1 MTEVMAFFHLR
12 EREEEMRAR
21 LILLLL
27 LCGFLA
33 ALQTAPEAA
42 VLTAAGGDSLI
53 WVDLTTMSLTLYQGG
68 EQIGRWPVAAG
79 TSDTPT
85 PLGVFRI
92 TRKFVTEPSGFGTRF
107 LGLSVPWG
115 QYGIHGTNQPGSIG
129 SRVSHGC
136 IRMNSKDAETLYR
149 LAPLGTK
156 VVIEEGPFGEL
167 GWSLR
172 ALAPGDRGSLVCAAQ
187 RKLRALGYY
196 YGAIDGIYGTG
207 MSQAVRR
214 FKQDNGVSG
223 GDNVNDAMWKALGV
237 ALFE

>member
-1 MTEVMAFFHLR
+1 
-12 EREEEMRAR
+12 MRAR

-27 LCGFLA
+27 LCAFLA
-33 ALQTAPEAA
+33 ALQTAPEEA

-92 TRKFVTEPSGFGTRF
+92 TRKFITEPSGFGTRF

-167 GWSLR
+167 GWSLS

-196 YGAIDGIYGTG
+196 SGAIDGIYGTG
-207 MSQAVRR
+207 MSQAIRR
-214 FKQDNGVSG
+214 FKQDNGVAG